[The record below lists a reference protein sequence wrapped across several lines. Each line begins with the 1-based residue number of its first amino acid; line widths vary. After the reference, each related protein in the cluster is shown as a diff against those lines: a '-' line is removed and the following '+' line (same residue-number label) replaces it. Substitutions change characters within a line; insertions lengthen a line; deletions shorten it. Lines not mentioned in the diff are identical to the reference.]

1 LFRSGSPLTTDLTQ
15 FNWTGITDEMKYL
28 VNQQGIIFPNKF
40 TLYDISLLN
49 PNVRDDELCLNI
61 EKQYFVS
68 HQNETYGSV
77 MYNYVIYGESIGPD
91 TIHNKTTDISKAIS
105 FPEWSQDQLPTFIHF
120 LELVMIQDF
129 FKQPSV
135 ILIHCMQG
143 VDRTGEITGAYEM
156 KRFGKSVKEII
167 YQDTVINN
175 GHPAPKIRNLN
186 ALLWYDMC
194 INYGGC

>member
-1 LFRSGSPLTTDLTQ
+1 
-15 FNWTGITDEMKYL
+15 
-28 VNQQGIIFPNKF
+28 
-40 TLYDISLLN
+40 
-49 PNVRDDELCLNI
+49 
-61 EKQYFVS
+61 
-68 HQNETYGSV
+68 
-77 MYNYVIYGESIGPD
+77 
-91 TIHNKTTDISKAIS
+91 
-105 FPEWSQDQLPTFIHF
+105 
-120 LELVMIQDF
+120 MIQDF